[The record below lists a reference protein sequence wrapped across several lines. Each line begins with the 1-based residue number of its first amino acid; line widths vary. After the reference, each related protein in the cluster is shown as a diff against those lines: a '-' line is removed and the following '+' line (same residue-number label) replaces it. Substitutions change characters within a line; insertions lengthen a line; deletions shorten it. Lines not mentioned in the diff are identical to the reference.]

1 METKEL
7 NEVEIENLREEFAN
21 TMYNVPIQY
30 DEEYNVY
37 YQVVEFEE
45 GEQKVD
51 IEERFYPVVSYF
63 M

>member
-1 METKEL
+1 MENKEL